1 MPKWLLHNCHCH
13 RPQEIPSENFQASLC
28 PPIVPSARRRL
39 ETYDS
44 SPWYNVKYL
53 MLRCLQWWHDWWV
66 VSVSWPQPGCA
77 VPVRWQVSTRGLPP
91 CQHHNRSLCHLQRRN
106 RRKPQHAKQRRLV
119 FLEVNLV
126 LQSELDNFE
135 FGNKLQ
141 RASVV
146 PCDRTG
152 PGWAGSC
159 SSLLWPSWWMSPV
172 CSTDHISAAT
182 ESLWF
187 ITINNF
193 LPGNSQLF

>member
-44 SPWYNVKYL
+44 SPWDGKYL
-53 MLRCLQWWHDWWV
+53 MLRYVVCSGGMIDVFWV
-66 VSVSWPQPGCA
+66 SPDLS
-77 VPVRWQVSTRGLPP
+77 WQVSTRGLPP
-91 CQHHNRSLCHLQRRN
+91 CQHHNRSPCHLQRRN

-187 ITINNF
+187 MTINNF